1 LRGWSKSGGV
11 YKAACEFVIICE
23 SAVDDPRPF
32 PRCTETVWGAAC
44 AADRY
49 GLVPDHRSALL
60 GAPDGRTKVSF
71 TKMRPVRLHA
81 RLVSEGIPAE
91 VLEKC
96 VSVTEHDN
104 QVLLLQLELNDRET
118 PVSK

>member
-1 LRGWSKSGGV
+1 
-11 YKAACEFVIICE
+11 
-23 SAVDDPRPF
+23 
-32 PRCTETVWGAAC
+32 
-44 AADRY
+44 
-49 GLVPDHRSALL
+49 
-60 GAPDGRTKVSF
+60 
-71 TKMRPVRLHA
+71 MRPVRLHA

-104 QVLLLQLELNDRET
+104 QVLLLELELNDRET